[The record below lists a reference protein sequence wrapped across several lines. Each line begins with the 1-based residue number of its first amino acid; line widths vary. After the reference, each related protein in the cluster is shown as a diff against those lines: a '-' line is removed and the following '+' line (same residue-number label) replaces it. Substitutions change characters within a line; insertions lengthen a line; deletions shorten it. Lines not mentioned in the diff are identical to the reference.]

1 MPTDYTGDKT
11 ATEAPAAPPALGVAP
26 ITRIPND
33 GEAANVASILQEIKV
48 LADYV
53 AFLTD
58 RPAWGP
64 GGSGSDG
71 DLTVAGTNHLIG
83 GLGRQY
89 NNLTIGAA
97 GQLIVDTP
105 QIIRVKGTLNIAA
118 GGKLIFGNPAAL
130 KGGDASGA
138 ANGAAGVGWNS
149 LGSGLVLGGADGGGG
164 TADDG
169 DPVTDSLG
177 GSGGGGGAGSG
188 AGGGLGGVATALAQG
203 NAQDLLTL
211 VLNAGWGFKRSGSYP
226 AMSAAAFGVQGGAG
240 GASGGAGSFT
250 GGGGAG
256 GATGILLARKIIV
269 AADGA
274 IQAPGGAGG
283 AGHSGGGF
291 GGGSGGGGGGG
302 FLGIAC
308 LQYAGPA
315 LTAAACVPGGTSP
328 AAPGPGV
335 AGGVGTLAFFVTGI

>member
-1 MPTDYTGDKT
+1 MPVDYTGNPT
-11 ATEAPAAPPALGVAP
+11 ATQAPAAVPAIGVAP
-26 ITRIPND
+26 ITRLPVD
-33 GEAANVASILQEIKV
+33 GDADNAASILQAFKV

-64 GGSGSDG
+64 GGSGALG
-71 DLTVAGTNHLIG
+71 DATIAGTTHLIG
-83 GLGRQY
+83 GFNREY
-89 NNLTIGAA
+89 NDLTIGAA
-97 GQLIVDTP
+97 GQLTVDTP
-105 QIIRVKGTLNIAA
+105 LIIRVKGTLNIAA
-118 GGKLIFGNPAAL
+118 GGKLIFGNPSAMN
-130 KGGDASGA
+130 GGDASGS

-149 LGSGLVLGGADGGGG
+149 LASGMVLGGADGGTG

-177 GSGGGGGAGSG
+177 GSGGAGGSGSG
-188 AGGGLGGVATALAQG
+188 AGGGLAGTATALVQA

-211 VLNAGWGFKRSGSYP
+211 VLNVGWGCKRVGAYP

-240 GASGGAGSFT
+240 GGSGGAGSFT

-256 GATGILLARKIIV
+256 GATGILLARKIVV

-308 LQYAGPA
+308 LQYGGPT
-315 LTAAACVPGGTSP
+315 LTAAACCPGGSSP
-328 AAPGPGV
+328 AVPGPGA
-335 AGGVGTLAFFVTGI
+335 AGAAGQLGFFVLGV